1 MLFRSVYP
9 AWYITSFNASL
20 AAKGGFSG
28 SVSGRRMRT
37 VLLGAQFCVSMA
49 LIIVTACMWMQY
61 RYMVR
66 YDVGIDRENLLGFEL
81 PSKHDLDDRE
91 YRAVI
96 DDGMR
101 SIAGISGVTYANQP
115 MVSDGSSVRTSFTRN
130 GYDIELYLRYVTH
143 DFPEVMGIPVVAG
156 NGFIDEYDDS
166 ATQYCLMGDAARR
179 KYGFEIG
186 ETVNNATIVGFVRD
200 VAGNPL
206 DQQPANVVYVAW
218 GSAGPHVYFRTEPNT
233 DVGRVVDDVRALLK
247 ERLPDFEPEIEFFDA
262 EMERLYEK
270 TRRNAFVIG
279 LFAMMAVVISLM
291 GVFGI
296 VLFETQ
302 HRRREIAVRRVFGA
316 SSAELLRM
324 FNRRYVIMV
333 AVCFVVA
340 APVAWYVAD
349 RWLEGFARRAP
360 LPWWIFA
367 AAFAVVMALTV
378 GLVTARSRAAANENP
393 ARVLGGE

>member
-1 MLFRSVYP
+1 
-9 AWYITSFNASL
+9 
-20 AAKGGFSG
+20 
-28 SVSGRRMRT
+28 
-37 VLLGAQFCVSMA
+37 
-49 LIIVTACMWMQY
+49 
-61 RYMVR
+61 
-66 YDVGIDRENLLGFEL
+66 
-81 PSKHDLDDRE
+81 
-91 YRAVI
+91 
-96 DDGMR
+96 
-101 SIAGISGVTYANQP
+101 
-115 MVSDGSSVRTSFTRN
+115 
-130 GYDIELYLRYVTH
+130 
-143 DFPEVMGIPVVAG
+143 
-156 NGFIDEYDDS
+156 
-166 ATQYCLMGDAARR
+166 
-179 KYGFEIG
+179 
-186 ETVNNATIVGFVRD
+186 
-200 VAGNPL
+200 
-206 DQQPANVVYVAW
+206 
-218 GSAGPHVYFRTEPNT
+218 
-233 DVGRVVDDVRALLK
+233 
-247 ERLPDFEPEIEFFDA
+247 
-262 EMERLYEK
+262 MERLYEK

>member
-1 MLFRSVYP
+1 
-9 AWYITSFNASL
+9 
-20 AAKGGFSG
+20 
-28 SVSGRRMRT
+28 
-37 VLLGAQFCVSMA
+37 
-49 LIIVTACMWMQY
+49 
-61 RYMVR
+61 
-66 YDVGIDRENLLGFEL
+66 
-81 PSKHDLDDRE
+81 
-91 YRAVI
+91 
-96 DDGMR
+96 
-101 SIAGISGVTYANQP
+101 
-115 MVSDGSSVRTSFTRN
+115 
-130 GYDIELYLRYVTH
+130 
-143 DFPEVMGIPVVAG
+143 
-156 NGFIDEYDDS
+156 
-166 ATQYCLMGDAARR
+166 
-179 KYGFEIG
+179 
-186 ETVNNATIVGFVRD
+186 
-200 VAGNPL
+200 
-206 DQQPANVVYVAW
+206 
-218 GSAGPHVYFRTEPNT
+218 
-233 DVGRVVDDVRALLK
+233 
-247 ERLPDFEPEIEFFDA
+247 
-262 EMERLYEK
+262 
-270 TRRNAFVIG
+270 
-279 LFAMMAVVISLM
+279 MMAVVISLM

>member
-1 MLFRSVYP
+1 
-9 AWYITSFNASL
+9 
-20 AAKGGFSG
+20 
-28 SVSGRRMRT
+28 
-37 VLLGAQFCVSMA
+37 
-49 LIIVTACMWMQY
+49 
-61 RYMVR
+61 
-66 YDVGIDRENLLGFEL
+66 
-81 PSKHDLDDRE
+81 
-91 YRAVI
+91 
-96 DDGMR
+96 
-101 SIAGISGVTYANQP
+101 
-115 MVSDGSSVRTSFTRN
+115 
-130 GYDIELYLRYVTH
+130 
-143 DFPEVMGIPVVAG
+143 
-156 NGFIDEYDDS
+156 
-166 ATQYCLMGDAARR
+166 
-179 KYGFEIG
+179 
-186 ETVNNATIVGFVRD
+186 
-200 VAGNPL
+200 
-206 DQQPANVVYVAW
+206 
-218 GSAGPHVYFRTEPNT
+218 
-233 DVGRVVDDVRALLK
+233 
-247 ERLPDFEPEIEFFDA
+247 
-262 EMERLYEK
+262 MERLYEK

-393 ARVLGGE
+393 SRVLGGE